1 MYHVGKWRDCRF
13 RVGVLT
19 LTSVSFWV
27 YNFAKFWKKLEGW
40 DKANSEATQL
50 GLHLSPAGVQQRH
63 TQPILVLLQLIL

>member
-27 YNFAKFWKKLEGW
+27 YNFAKFWKRLEGW

-50 GLHLSPAGVQQRH
+50 SLHHSPPASNSETLNPPV
-63 TQPILVLLQLIL
+63 